1 MQTGLL
7 KKAAAWWSGPAGARE
22 VLRMAVPLIV
32 STASLTI
39 MMFVDR
45 MFLCWS
51 SEKAVAAVLPAGMTY
66 LALVCFPLGIASY
79 VKIFRPFSRYG
90 TPP

>member
-1 MQTGLL
+1 
-7 KKAAAWWSGPAGARE
+7 
-22 VLRMAVPLIV
+22 MAIPLIV

-51 SEKAVAAVLPAGMTY
+51 SEKAVAAALPAGMTY
-66 LALVCFPLGIASY
+66 FAVVCFPLGVASY
-79 VKIFRPFSRYG
+79 VNTFVAQYFGAGRPRAHRSGRLAG
-90 TPP
+90 RGSVGIARRCTWR